1 MVRCSA
7 GCRWVR
13 LVELRASVAGGR
25 GRGRG
30 VAAAGVRRANWDVAF
45 VEGVDEDAWSLC
57 VLGEIKPGVRDG
69 GWAPRE
75 REEAV
80 GLPGDQGGEAF
91 AGRV

>member
-1 MVRCSA
+1 M
-7 GCRWVR
+7 
-13 LVELRASVAGGR
+13 AGGR

-69 GWAPRE
+69 GWVPRE

-91 AGRV
+91 AGLVWGVSSRQGVPR